1 MEKATCGCA
10 GKELTLKLIFESII
24 ETYEEN
30 KVCLVKLNRGE
41 MNVKAVFIICL
52 ADSAGVL
59 FSKSWPLPLT

>member
-1 MEKATCGCA
+1 MYK
-10 GKELTLKLIFESII
+10 F

-41 MNVKAVFIICL
+41 MTVKAAFIMCL